1 MSFIREVYRT
11 AEVDEHYAFSIPA
24 IADLESLQ
32 FHQGV
37 TFFVGEN
44 GSGKS
49 TLLEA
54 LAMASGFP
62 PQGGSKFL
70 NDWNSHPEERVLAN
84 CLRLV
89 RGHRRERDG
98 FFLRA
103 ETFFN
108 VATILERLEDSPFLR
123 DQFLRR
129 NYGGNLHDISHGE
142 SFLNLALNRFRPDS
156 LFFFDEPEAALS
168 PQRQLS
174 FLLLLDEL
182 VQQRCQFVIATHSPI
197 LMAFPKSKLYFFSD
211 DGIRETAYQET
222 EHFRFT
228 RDFLQNKERYLR
240 HLTKHAKYYA
250 R

>member
-1 MSFIREVYRT
+1 MSFLREVHRT
-11 AEVDEHYAFSIPA
+11 SEVEDHYAFSIPA
-24 IADLESLQ
+24 VAGLGCLKLDPK
-32 FHQGV
+32 V

-70 NDWNSHPEERVLAN
+70 NDWNSHPEERVLAK
-84 CLRLV
+84 CLKLV

-108 VATILERLEDSPFLR
+108 VATVLERLDDDEYLR
-123 DQFLRR
+123 EQFLRR
-129 NYGGNLHDISHGE
+129 NYGGNLHEFSHGE
-142 SFLNLALNRFRPDS
+142 SFMNLALNRFKPDS

-174 FLLLLDEL
+174 FLLLLDQL
-182 VQQRCQFVIATHSPI
+182 TKQRCQFVIATHSPI
-197 LMAFPKSKLYFFSD
+197 LMAFPKSKLYFFND
-211 DGIRETAYQET
+211 DGIREMPYQET
-222 EHFRFT
+222 EHFQFT
-228 RDFLQNKERYLR
+228 RDFLQNRERYLR
-240 HLTKHAKYYA
+240 HLFKQSE
-250 R
+250 